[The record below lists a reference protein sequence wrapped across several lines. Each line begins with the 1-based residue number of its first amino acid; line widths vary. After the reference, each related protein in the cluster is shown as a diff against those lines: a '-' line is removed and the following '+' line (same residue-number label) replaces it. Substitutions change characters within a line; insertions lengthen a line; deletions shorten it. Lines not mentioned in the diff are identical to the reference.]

1 MRIWRNLFFIIL
13 SICGSFSIVKAQ
25 TKIFTSEDRKWS
37 FQMALKEK
45 SEKPY
50 DFTVTKDEKCQPW
63 KFSEFF
69 LKSSCEAFGRH
80 FDCESKSGK
89 YRILGFPTREACLK
103 RLYQEKGDAGLL
115 MPDVKSET
123 NSEVKQNDITK

>member
-1 MRIWRNLFFIIL
+1 MRSWHLFKLIL
-13 SICGSFSIVKAQ
+13 LCFLFQFSLCAQ
-25 TKIFTSEDRKWS
+25 SKIFTSEDRKWS

-45 SEKPY
+45 SDKPY
-50 DFTVTKDEKCQPW
+50 DFIVSKEEACQTW

-103 RLYQEKGDAGLL
+103 RLYQEKGDAGYFK
-115 MPDVKSET
+115 MEEPEK
-123 NSEVKQNDITK
+123 K